1 MVKIKTKKIKK
12 IFGKVIYWAFF
23 AFLVYLIFEL
33 IRIIFGGSLGFE
45 EAMISLLVVNLG
57 YTFYNTNLIRR
68 VDSKLSGHMGW
79 HKGREYRK

>member
-12 IFGKVIYWAFF
+12 IFGKALYWAFF

-45 EAMISLLVVNLG
+45 EAVMSLLVANLG
-57 YTFYNTNLIRR
+57 FTFYNTNLIRR
-68 VDSKLSGHMGW
+68 MDSKLSGHIGW
-79 HKGREYRK
+79 HKGKEYRR